1 MRRARKNAFS
11 QNSTTVIEMSHL
23 TELTAV
29 FVTTV
34 PTDSVSKI
42 SRCQLYNFLETLI
55 PGIVKEV
62 HVNTRKNVLAVD
74 ASTPTVVAT
83 LFLRFVVCVVTVRW
97 CLSRGRNTIEG
108 VIQVVHNGIPDSYLV
123 DLVLSTTAVIKVR
136 RFGT

>member
-11 QNSTTVIEMSHL
+11 QNSATVIEMSHL

-42 SRCQLYNFLETLI
+42 SRRQLYNFLETLI
-55 PGIVKEV
+55 PEIVKEV
-62 HVNTRKNVLAVD
+62 HGNSRKNVLAVD
-74 ASTPTVVAT
+74 ASTPTVVST
-83 LFLRFVVCVVTVRW
+83 LFLRFVFCVVTLRW
-97 CLSRGRNTIEG
+97 CLPRGRNAIEG
-108 VIQVVHNGIPDSYLV
+108 VIQGVHNGIPDSYLV